1 MSRRCTL
8 GRSMSADHR
17 NREIDLALA
26 VMCTL
31 VQPGERVPYDVIAEV
46 TGMSHGGPW
55 AIEKSALRKIRN
67 RLRFGKEA
75 KVYQEIVA

>member
-1 MSRRCTL
+1 MSRRAQNFTNVSDPK
-8 GRSMSADHR
+8 RSRD
-17 NREIDLALA
+17 IDLALA
-26 VMCTL
+26 VMCAL
-31 VQPGERVPYDVIAEV
+31 LQPGERVPYDVIAEV

-75 KVYQEIVA
+75 KVYQEIA